1 MSTIIETNEAKKPIL
16 FDEFFE
22 LGQEDTE
29 SPFLIESSRKWG
41 ANLTLKSSILAAF
54 FLILSFVISFFP
66 VHLPISHLLLIAVYF
81 LAGVPALIEAIED
94 LSLFDIN
101 IDILMTLAAFSSV
114 LIGSGMEGGL
124 LLVLFS
130 LSGSMEDAVSSK
142 AKSAISS
149 LHKLSPTKATVI
161 EDDGTHIERSIKD
174 IAVGTIILVKAS
186 QVVPLDGIVIGGI
199 SSVNLVH
206 LTGESLPLSKTVG
219 DEVPAGARNLEGAL
233 AVQVMKIMADST
245 LAKIIELVTEAQEAK
260 PKLQRFF
267 DKFSGKY
274 AVSIIA
280 LSGFFAFTFPYL
292 YNIPFL
298 GYEGSLY
305 RALSFL
311 IAASPCALI
320 IAIPIAYLSAV
331 SICAKKGILI
341 KGGVTLDAIA
351 NCKILALDKTGTL
364 TTGQLEVI
372 SVVALDGKSVVDEAI
387 AIAYALEK
395 NAVHPIA
402 IAITSYAQNLGILAS
417 EIQNFYEIPGQ
428 GLSATL
434 PNKALCFIGRP
445 QFIATKLESA
455 KAKELL
461 EQTATFMQKGE
472 LVACLTIDQTPYIFS
487 FQDNLRPDMKN
498 AIDELKTKQHLKIV
512 MLTGDHEQS
521 AKRIADSLG
530 IDNYFADLTP
540 ENKLDL
546 VTKLSEN
553 QGLAMVGDGV
563 NDAPALARASVGI
576 CMGKVGSTTAVDAAD
591 VVLLHDNIEYLNWLF
606 QKSHQTKKVVKQ
618 NLIIALSAIFIAS
631 IPALGGYIPLWVA
644 VVMHEGG
651 TVLVGLN
658 ALRLLR
664 K

>member
-1 MSTIIETNEAKKPIL
+1 MTTPEIREIKPIL
-16 FDEFFE
+16 FDDYFE
-22 LGQEDTE
+22 LGQEE
-29 SPFLIESSRKWG
+29 ANSPFLIKSSRKWG
-41 ANLTLKSSILAAF
+41 AGLTLKSSFLALG
-54 FLILSFVISFFP
+54 FLIISFILSFYQT
-66 VHLPISHLLLIAVYF
+66 LMPISYIFLIGVYF
-81 LAGVPALIEAIED
+81 LAGIPALIEALKD

-149 LHKLSPTKATVI
+149 LHKLSPTRATVI
-161 EDDGTHIERSIKD
+161 EEDGSHIERSIKD
-174 IAVGTIILVKAS
+174 ISVGTIILVKAS
-186 QVVPLDGIVIGGI
+186 QVVPLDGIVIDGT

-206 LTGESLPLSKTVG
+206 LTGESFPVTAKVG
-219 DEVPAGARNLEGAL
+219 DEVAAGARNLEGAL
-233 AVQVMKIMADST
+233 TVKVLKTMADST
-245 LAKIIELVTEAQEAK
+245 LSKIIELVTEAQEAK

-267 DKFSGKY
+267 DHFSGKY
-274 AVSIIA
+274 ALSIIG
-280 LSGFFAFTFPYL
+280 LSAFFAASLPYL
-292 YNIPFL
+292 QNIPFL
-298 GYEGSLY
+298 GVEGSLY

-331 SICAKKGILI
+331 SICAKRGILI
-341 KGGVTLDAIA
+341 KGGVTLDALA
-351 NCKILALDKTGTL
+351 GCKILALDKTGTV
-364 TTGQLEVI
+364 TTGNLEVT
-372 SVVALDGKSVVDEAI
+372 SVEALNGNGSLNEAV

-402 IAITSYAQNLGILAS
+402 KAIISYAENLKISAPNIKDFV
-417 EIQNFYEIPGQ
+417 EFPGQ
-428 GLSATL
+428 GLSAKLEDMT
-434 PNKALCFIGRP
+434 KVFIGRP
-445 QFIATKLESA
+445 SFIASKLDEQ

-461 EQTATFMQKGE
+461 EKSNNFLEMGE
-472 LVACLTIDQTPYIFS
+472 LIACLLVNETSYIFS
-487 FQDNLRPDMKN
+487 FQDTLRPDMKVS
-498 AIDELKTKQHLKIV
+498 IDALRKSIGLQVV
-512 MLTGDHEQS
+512 MLTGDHEKS
-521 AKRIADSLG
+521 AKRIAEKLG
-530 IDNYFADLTP
+530 IDDYYADLTP

-546 VTKLSEN
+546 VTKLSKNHE
-553 QGLAMVGDGV
+553 LAMVGDGV

-591 VVLLHDNIEYLNWLF
+591 VVLLHDNIEYLDWLF
-606 QKSHQTKKVVKQ
+606 QKSHQTKRIVKQ
-618 NLIIALSAIFIAS
+618 NLIIALSAIAIAS
-631 IPALGGYIPLWVA
+631 IPALGGYIPLWLA